1 MMPWR
6 WKVGLIEALTHKILH
21 QAFSLKL
28 SPNFH
33 RHRLIE
39 ELEVEFDL
47 TDRAGVQSDGMDKGE
62 EKRKL
67 NTKMDGVQRMALTE

>member
-1 MMPWR
+1 
-6 WKVGLIEALTHKILH
+6 
-21 QAFSLKL
+21 LKL